1 MTARGR
7 RNKTMSDK
15 KKPDNF
21 NDKQWE
27 AIQYSASKDLLIS
40 AGAGSGKTKTLSE
53 RVKRLIADKEIDPSA
68 LLVLTFTDN
77 AAHEMKER
85 IVSLF
90 AKDPSTASLAGR
102 MQSCHIQT
110 FDSFCQYLVST
121 YAGRLGLSSAVSVL
135 DESIEKAKKREF
147 LDQTIEEFLSDSEKG
162 EAVKD
167 SFAKFNT
174 NSLDA
179 TKSVILDLDGK
190 LHNLLPQDRKDFF
203 DNYEEVFCDKEK
215 FFRQYDSYIERIKD
229 ELRFALLKANYID
242 YFQDDENTAFRP
254 FESTSFFEAVSY
266 IAREQ
271 EFCAPY
277 AQEITRLLGLSS
289 EEFVKA
295 CKEDLDNKKL
305 IKQWPKKKKNKDE
318 DVDADSL
325 SEDDEIRAKKVFNIL
340 KNVFKTQKATLAPVY
355 NLGSKEEEYERFLSF
370 KDDAAI
376 LLNIVKE
383 MWRKLDE
390 YKRAVNCFTFSD
402 ISSFALSLL
411 QEEQFADVAEEIRS
425 RFDYIMVDEYQ
436 DTNDSQEAF
445 LNSLLS
451 PNKKGKRAHLFCV
464 GDPKQAIYGFRN
476 SNVKLFIGR
485 QKSLGSDCLIHMNTN
500 YRSGEKLLI
509 EINTLFKAYM
519 SKDHGDV
526 DYTDP
531 NEQLGY
537 DKKVDLYGLPYAHFG
552 ISRIISRGG
561 KYDGKAPLDWE
572 IAAIIDDIKTKIND
586 PEFLVYDAG
595 TPGKQRRAKYSD
607 FVILCRKKAPFLDFQ
622 KAFVEADLPL
632 NITVS
637 NNLRDISCVLALES
651 LVAFFLAI
659 ENNATRDIPHLF
671 ASLARSYLFEYSDE
685 KLFSILAKVS
695 SEKGKDPLGEIRQD
709 PIYVQAADFV
719 SAHKDA
725 DFPTLFRDMLDEF
738 RVVSYLYKLGD
749 VSDNMS
755 KISALYDLA
764 IKQTKMGEG
773 MGDFVGLFSSIK
785 KYQLNF
791 ESQSSFA
798 AENSVDLMTI
808 HASKGLERKIVY
820 MPVSQNRETGGGPE
834 GPDYAFST
842 KYGILLPDYSFSE
855 DIKETNHSVYS
866 LPYRLFK
873 LEQGLHDSDTDEH
886 VRLFYVAFTR
896 AQSSLII
903 VGDDCKRKEEDLYD
917 ALDHLPHQKIFNPKL
932 YEDKVS
938 SGVLSKD
945 AYARYLDLI
954 KQRQSVPDLR
964 LEDFKTPGKDPE
976 LTLTQF
982 RWYQKLREET
992 VIADLTEQID
1002 ECFSNMEYSLFEH
1015 YLARLKKC
1023 GDIDTIA
1030 KVYACYKGY
1039 SVSVSSL
1046 SNLDEYC
1053 SQRGLLEEEG
1063 TSMKDGLLRFQEDL
1077 VYLRAEP
1084 LGVSIKK
1091 NSDESEKNKRFVDAF
1106 LSPLCLAFDNY
1117 DYVSRN
1123 SYENPGFGDPVSF
1136 YSYSE
1141 NEQKGDRNNP
1151 LEGMGDVV
1159 LSQEAILFP
1168 ETVKKRAS
1176 KKKEYADEDSPVMA
1190 AINKGIELHRY
1201 MEMVDFS
1208 SKDTSFIVNPRDR
1221 ARISQVL
1228 SSPFFNDL
1236 SGCKIYKE
1244 YGYYDEQNDTTGFI
1258 DLLIE
1263 KDGEYLIVDY
1273 KSKNIS
1279 DPAYVEQLRVYR
1291 ENVSKLFNVPLTK
1304 IRAYLLPLNGESIHE
1319 VEFE

>member
-1 MTARGR
+1 
-7 RNKTMSDK
+7 MSDG

-27 AIQYSASKDLLIS
+27 AIQYSSSKDLLIS

-53 RVKRLIADKEIDPSA
+53 RVKRLIADKEIDPNA

-90 AKDPSTASLAGR
+90 AKDPNTASLAGR

-110 FDSFCQYLVST
+110 FDSFCSYLVST

-135 DESIEKAKKREF
+135 DESIENAKKREF
-147 LDQTIEEFLSDSEKG
+147 LDQAIEEFLSDPSRA
-162 EAVKD
+162 EALRK

-174 NSLDA
+174 NSLNA
-179 TKSVILDLDGK
+179 TKTMILDLDKK
-190 LHNLLPQDRKDFF
+190 LHNLLPKDRKAFF
-203 DNYEEVFCDKEK
+203 DNYEETFCDKGK
-215 FFRQYDSYIERIKD
+215 FFEQYDFYIEKIKD
-229 ELRFALLKANYID
+229 EMRFALLKANYID
-242 YFQDDENTAFRP
+242 YFQGDENNVFRP
-254 FESTSFFEAVSY
+254 FENASFFESVSY
-266 IAREQ
+266 VARNQ
-271 EFCAPY
+271 ELCAPF
-277 AQEITRLLGLSS
+277 AEEIMRLLNLSS
-289 EEFVKA
+289 EEFVAA
-295 CKEDLDNKKL
+295 CKEDQTNKNLNKK
-305 IKQWPKKKKNKDE
+305 WPQKRKGASGDE
-318 DVDADSL
+318 DVDELTEEEEA
-325 SEDDEIRAKKVFNIL
+325 RTKKVFNIL
-340 KNVFKTQKATLAPVY
+340 KNVFKTQDATLMPIY
-355 NLGSKEEEYERFLSF
+355 SLGSKEEEYEKFLSF
-370 KDDAAI
+370 KDDAII
-376 LLNIVKE
+376 LLDIVKE
-383 MWRKLDE
+383 MGRKLDE

-411 QEEQFADVAEEIRS
+411 QEEQYADVAEEIRS

-451 PNKKGKRAHLFCV
+451 PKKEGRRAHLFCV

-485 QKSLGSDCLIHMNTN
+485 QESLGSDCLIHMNTN

-531 NEQLGY
+531 DEQLGY
-537 DKKVDLYGLPYAHFG
+537 DKKVDLYGLPYSHFG
-552 ISRIISRGG
+552 ISRIVSRGG
-561 KYDGKAPLDWE
+561 KYDGKSPLDWE
-572 IAAIIDDIKTKIND
+572 IAAIIDDIKTKVND
-586 PEFLVYDAG
+586 PGFLVYDAG

-607 FVILCRKKAPFLDFQ
+607 FVILCRRKAPFLDFQ
-622 KAFVEADLPL
+622 KAFVEAGLPL

-685 KLFSILAKVS
+685 RLFSILSKIS
-695 SEKGKDPLGEIRQD
+695 FKKGNDPLEAVKQD
-709 PIYVQAADFV
+709 PIYVQAAEFV
-719 SAHKDA
+719 SAHKEV
-725 DFPTLFRDMLDEF
+725 DFPKLFRDMLDEF
-738 RVVSYLYKLGD
+738 HVVSYLYKLGD

-773 MGDFVGLFSSIK
+773 IGDFVGLFSSIK

-791 ESQSSFA
+791 ESQTSFA
-798 AENSVDLMTI
+798 LENSVDLMTI

-820 MPVSQNRETGGGPE
+820 MPVSQNRESGGNDA
-834 GPDYAFST
+834 PDYAFST

-855 DIKETNHSVYS
+855 NIEETNHSIYS

-903 VGDDCKRKEEDLYD
+903 VGDDFKHKKEDLYG
-917 ALDHLPHQKIFNPKL
+917 ALDHLPHQKVFNPKL
-932 YEDKVS
+932 YEDMTS
-938 SGVLSKD
+938 LGAISKS
-945 AYARYLDLI
+945 AYAWYLELI
-954 KQRQSVPDLR
+954 EQRQSVPNLR
-964 LEDFKTPGKDPE
+964 FEDFKKPGKDPE
-976 LTLTQF
+976 LALTQF
-982 RWYQKLREET
+982 RWCQRLREET
-992 VIADLTEQID
+992 VISDLTEQID
-1002 ECFSNMEYSLFEH
+1002 KCFSEMEYSLFEH
-1015 YLARLKKC
+1015 YLKRLSNC
-1023 GDIDTIA
+1023 NDIDVVVR
-1030 KVYACYKGY
+1030 VYVRYKGY
-1039 SVSVSSL
+1039 PATISSL
-1046 SNLDEYC
+1046 SSLDEYC
-1053 SQRGLLEEEG
+1053 RGRGLLEEG
-1063 TSMKDGLLRFQEDL
+1063 ASLKSALLQFKGDL
-1077 VYLRAEP
+1077 AFLRAEP
-1084 LGVSIKK
+1084 LGITIPKGC
-1091 NSDESEKNKRFVDAF
+1091 DESEKNKRFTDAF

-1123 SYENPGFGDPVSF
+1123 SYKNPGFEDPVSF
-1136 YSYSE
+1136 YSYCE
-1141 NEQKGDRNNP
+1141 PAQKADRSNP
-1151 LEGMGDVV
+1151 LEGVGEVAV
-1159 LSQEAILFP
+1159 SQEAILFP
-1168 ETVKKRAS
+1168 EVARKRAS
-1176 KKKEYADEDSPVMA
+1176 KKKEYVDEDSPVMA
-1190 AINKGIELHRY
+1190 SINKGIELHRY
-1201 MEMVDFS
+1201 MEMADFS
-1208 SKDTSFIVNPRDR
+1208 TKDTSFIPNPRDR
-1221 ARISQVL
+1221 ARISKVL
-1228 SSPFFNDL
+1228 SAPLFNDL

-1244 YGYYDEQNDTTGFI
+1244 YGYYDEENDTTGFI

-1263 KDGEYLIVDY
+1263 KNGEYLIVDY

-1279 DPAYVEQLRVYR
+1279 DPAYVEQLRAYR
-1291 ENVSKLFNVPLTK
+1291 KNVSKLFNAPLNK
-1304 IRAYLLPLNGESIHE
+1304 IRAYLLPLTGESIRE
-1319 VEFE
+1319 VEFD